1 MVYAFERDE
10 GSEGSTEPLYQLGYS
25 STEARSLGVGDL
37 IGLLNTARERNRSL
51 EITGCLMHRDRSFFQ
66 VIEGRKSVVLELFE
80 LIRKDPRHKRVEVLY
95 QSSIERR
102 EFPDWVMGFVDL
114 DGIDVSLL
122 PGFSNFMS
130 ESTEPRQV
138 LEELTR
144 TRRMMLLFRA
154 IS

>member
-1 MVYAFERDE
+1 MECVSDE
-10 GSEGSTEPLYQLGYS
+10 DQEGREETLFQLGYS
-25 STEARSLGVGDL
+25 STATRPLGVAGL
-37 IGLLNTARERNRSL
+37 IQLLNTARDRNRSL
-51 EITGCLMHRDRSFFQ
+51 DITGCLMHREDSFFQ
-66 VIEGRKSVVLELFE
+66 VIEGRKSVVLALFE
-80 LIRKDPRHKRVEVLY
+80 MVRKDVRHKRVEVLY
-95 QSSIERR
+95 QSPVEKR
-102 EFPDWVMGFVDL
+102 EFPDWMMGFVDL